1 MYCVLC
7 VLSHT
12 TLRKCIE
19 IATHIHLLGGAVA
32 MCITKRQIQIHKYKI
47 HNRDSHTHRL
57 AGGVARRGKVWELGH
72 NGEGRCWLARLTS
85 RPLLARLPH
94 IACYTPNC
102 PSSSLSFHS
111 YPLYQTKPL
120 VQRLDCPILPA
131 TLKISKALNKNT
143 CKNNIWMCITK
154 VLAHTSLWVY
164 SFVHFG
170 SIHFW
175 MYVYSVVHFVLFY
188 LLCHTFVFC
197 VHSVRSY

>member
-1 MYCVLC
+1 M
-7 VLSHT
+7 
-12 TLRKCIE
+12 
-19 IATHIHLLGGAVA
+19 AV
-32 MCITKRQIQIHKYKI
+32 CITKCTNTSTQIHKYKI

-85 RPLLARLPH
+85 RPLLARLMPH

-131 TLKISKALNKNT
+131 TLKISKALNKN
-143 CKNNIWMCITK
+143 MCIHNVWMYITN
-154 VLAHTSLWVY
+154 VHAHTSL
-164 SFVHFG
+164 
-170 SIHFW
+170 
-175 MYVYSVVHFVLFY
+175 
-188 LLCHTFVFC
+188 
-197 VHSVRSY
+197 